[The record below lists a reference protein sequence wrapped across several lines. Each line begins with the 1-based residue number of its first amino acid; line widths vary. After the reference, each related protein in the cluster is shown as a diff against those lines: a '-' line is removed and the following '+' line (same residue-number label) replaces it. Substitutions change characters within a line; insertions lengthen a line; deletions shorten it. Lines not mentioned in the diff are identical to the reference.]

1 MSNKFYNTA
10 KWIVLT
16 VLPAISAFIMTVG
29 TKIGIANPDDVV
41 TVLNAGTALLGA
53 ILGVSSLQYQKEQ
66 TQGEINKKQGE
77 EADGTKRD

>member
-16 VLPAISAFIMTVG
+16 GLPAIAAFIMAVG

-53 ILGVSSLQYQKEQ
+53 ILGVSSIQY
-66 TQGEINKKQGE
+66 
-77 EADGTKRD
+77 

>member
-16 VLPAISAFIMTVG
+16 VLPAISVFIMTVG
-29 TKIGIANPDDVV
+29 TKIGISNPDDVV

-53 ILGVSSLQYQKEQ
+53 ILGVSSIQYQKGQDQNTDNSED
-66 TQGEINKKQGE
+66 EK
-77 EADGTKRD
+77 

>member
-16 VLPAISAFIMTVG
+16 VLPAISVFIMTVG
-29 TKIGIANPDDVV
+29 TKIGISNPDDVV

-53 ILGVSSLQYQKEQ
+53 I
-66 TQGEINKKQGE
+66 
-77 EADGTKRD
+77 

>member
-16 VLPAISAFIMTVG
+16 VLPATSVFIMTVG
-29 TKIGIANPDDVV
+29 TKIGISNPDDVV

-53 ILGVSSLQYQKEQ
+53 ILGVSSIQYQKG
-66 TQGEINKKQGE
+66 QGQNTDNSQEGK
-77 EADGTKRD
+77 

>member
-16 VLPAISAFIMTVG
+16 VLPAISVFIMTVG

-41 TVLNAGTALLGA
+41 TVLNAGTVLLGA
-53 ILGVSSLQYQKEQ
+53 ILGVSSIQYQKGQ
-66 TQGEINKKQGE
+66 DQNTDNSE
-77 EADGTKRD
+77 EEK

>member
-16 VLPAISAFIMTVG
+16 VLPAISVFIMTVG
-29 TKIGIANPDDVV
+29 TKIGISNPDDVV

-53 ILGVSSLQYQKEQ
+53 ILGVSSIQYHKGQDQNTDNSEDEK
-66 TQGEINKKQGE
+66 
-77 EADGTKRD
+77 

>member
-16 VLPAISAFIMTVG
+16 VLPAISVFIMTVG
-29 TKIGIANPDDVV
+29 TKIGISNPDDVV

-53 ILGVSSLQYQKEQ
+53 ILGVSSIQYQKGQYQNTDNSED
-66 TQGEINKKQGE
+66 EK
-77 EADGTKRD
+77 

>member
-16 VLPAISAFIMTVG
+16 VLPAISVFIMTVG
-29 TKIGIANPDDVV
+29 TKIGISNPDDVV

-53 ILGVSSLQYQKEQ
+53 ILGVSSIQYQKEQ
-66 TQGEINKKQGE
+66 KGSESSENHRQG
-77 EADGTKRD
+77 DL